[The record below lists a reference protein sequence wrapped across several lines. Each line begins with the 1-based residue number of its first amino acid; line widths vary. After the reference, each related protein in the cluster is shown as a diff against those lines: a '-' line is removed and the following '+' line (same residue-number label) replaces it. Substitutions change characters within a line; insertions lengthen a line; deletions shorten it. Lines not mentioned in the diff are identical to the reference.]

1 MRVWRPEAWQ
11 IREEGCRKL
20 SHMALATSRI
30 AERENNFNLLRILA
44 AGAVLVS
51 HAYPI
56 SLGPG
61 SVEPLDH
68 VLGMSL
74 GTLAVI
80 TFFSISGYFISQ
92 SFHNRHSVIEF
103 AAARALRIYP
113 GLLVVLLLTVLVLG
127 PVFTKIDLALYFSD
141 RDTLLYI
148 PRNLRLWRLQYELP
162 GVFSD
167 NAYPGAINGPLWTLA
182 YEVACYTMVAAVGK
196 LGLTLNSTRFARF
209 LAAYVACYVVALPLV
224 RSSSDHLMILR
235 NIHLLSLPFVIG
247 MTLFQFRHR
256 IPFNLLTLSVFFT
269 ASLISYRSPWFH
281 ELFLLAWSYAMLYL
295 GFLKYKPLLTY
306 NRLGDYSYGMYIYA
320 FPVQQAISAL
330 YKGCTPVIMIASS
343 LPATFALAIFSWHF
357 VEKRAL
363 AQRANI
369 VERIRGLR
377 EVVWADPTPK

>member
-1 MRVWRPEAWQ
+1 
-11 IREEGCRKL
+11 
-20 SHMALATSRI
+20 MALATSRI
-30 AERENNFNLLRILA
+30 ADRENNFNLLRILA

-56 SLGPG
+56 CLGPG

-68 VLGMSL
+68 MLGMSL

-80 TFFSISGYFISQ
+80 SFFSISGYFISQ
-92 SFHNRHSVIEF
+92 SFHSRHSIVEF

-148 PRNLRLWRLQYELP
+148 PKNLRLWRPQYELP
-162 GVFSD
+162 GVFGD
-167 NAYPGAINGPLWTLA
+167 NPYPGAINGSLWSLV
-182 YEVACYTMVAAVGK
+182 YEVICYIMVAAVGK
-196 LGLTLNSTRFARF
+196 LGLAVNSVRFAWF
-209 LAAYVACYVVALPLV
+209 LTAYAACYVAALPVV
-224 RSSSDHLMILR
+224 RSNSDHLMILR
-235 NIHLLSLPFVIG
+235 DIHLLSLPFLIG
-247 MTLFQFRHR
+247 MALFQFRQR
-256 IPFNLLTLSVFFT
+256 IPFNLLTLSAFFT
-269 ASLISYRSPWFH
+269 ASMISYRSPWFH

-295 GFLKYKPLLTY
+295 GFLKYRPFLTY

-330 YKGCTPVIMIASS
+330 YKGCTPVNMMALS
-343 LPATFALAIFSWHF
+343 LPATLALAIFSWHF

-369 VERIRGLR
+369 VERIRLSIFIQR
-377 EVVWADPTPK
+377 